1 MSGISNII
9 GAYNIN
15 PKRISSKLSFEVG
28 QVFSAKI
35 VSTGELSK
43 ELILRLLDGWQF
55 PAKLQKPL
63 EFVPDGLVKFQ
74 VEGFSE
80 GKLQIKLLNPS
91 KDQDELD
98 KNTIEDLLLKSK
110 IDVDKEDYDILKNMV
125 KHNMPLTKENISK
138 VKTIFD
144 FKEKLLNDTDE
155 ADNFILKFINSKNI
169 KTDSAEGIVVKDT
182 LNRFFNA
189 LKSISED
196 EILTMLE
203 NNIDLTEENIKS
215 FIKVNNES
223 STIYKELYGISKKM
237 NINVNHEEDISNLL
251 LKIKEAPNAKEEINK
266 LFEELKLK
274 DESSSLNSKES
285 SLFDGLKK
293 LLQENMSN
301 KEINKLI
308 NLKGKNN
315 NSFDVI
321 NPKTIETADNGNKDS
336 NSIISDK
343 NNGTLESE
351 FEKID
356 KSIKALSEN
365 NSKLDKDNEINLE
378 KNSENK
384 NVEEKVTAF
393 KSTSKDKISLVK
405 NQLED
410 ILKEEFSNKTET
422 MKNIIKDVLDKI
434 DKTKPEIMDK
444 VIQGLKDNINDFKV
458 FNSIS
463 NQYYYLDIP
472 INVNRE
478 EYNCKLLIKDDR
490 KAGKKIDS
498 KNVSMVVS
506 VKTGNIGVVDAYMK
520 VKEQNMNLTIKC
532 DETWIKLLSTGK
544 NRIMNELKELGY
556 NTFFNIEKRDLG
568 VNLITCRDFFDD
580 SSLSSINV
588 KV

>member
-1 MSGISNII
+1 MAGISNII

-35 VSTGELSK
+35 VSTGELNK

-55 PAKLQKPL
+55 PAKLQKQL
-63 EFVPDGLVKFQ
+63 DFVPDGLVKFQ

-80 GKLQIKLLNPS
+80 GKLQIKLLNSS

-98 KNTIEDLLLKSK
+98 KNTLEDLLLQSK
-110 IDVDKEDYDILKNMV
+110 IDVNKEDYDILKNMI

-144 FKEKLLNDTDE
+144 FRDKLLEDTEE

-169 KTDSAEGIVVKDT
+169 KPDSAEGIEIKDT
-182 LNRFFNA
+182 LIKFFNA
-189 LKSISED
+189 LKNISED
-196 EILTMLE
+196 EILTMIE
-203 NNIDLTEENIKS
+203 NNIDLNEENINS

-223 STIYKELYGISKKM
+223 STIYKDLKDISKQM
-237 NINVNHEEDISNLL
+237 ELNFNQEEDISKLL
-251 LKIKEAPNAKEEINK
+251 IKIKEAPNAKEEINK

-274 DESSSLNSKES
+274 GESSSLNSKES
-285 SLFDGLKK
+285 NLFEGLKK
-293 LLQENMSN
+293 LLQENIPN
-301 KEINKLI
+301 KEMNKFINP
-308 NLKGKNN
+308 KGKDSD
-315 NSFDVI
+315 SFDI
-321 NPKTIETADNGNKDS
+321 LNAKTIETADNGNKDS
-336 NSIISDK
+336 NSIVSDK
-343 NNGTLESE
+343 NNETLESE
-351 FEKID
+351 FEKIE
-356 KSIKALSEN
+356 KGFKALSEN
-365 NSKLDKDNEINLE
+365 NSDKDKDKSINLE

-384 NVEEKVTAF
+384 DLEEKVLAF
-393 KSTSKDKISLVK
+393 KSSSKDKISLVK

-410 ILKEEFSNKTET
+410 MVKEEFTNKTET
-422 MKNIIKDVLDKI
+422 MKNIIKEVLDKI

-472 INVNRE
+472 INLNRE

-490 KAGKKIDS
+490 KTGKKIDS

-520 VKEQNMNLTIKC
+520 VKEQNMNVTLKC
-532 DETWIKLLSTGK
+532 DETWIKLLSSGK
-544 NRIMNELKELGY
+544 NKIMNELKELGY
-556 NTFFNIEKRDLG
+556 NTFLNIEKRDLG

>member
-55 PAKLQKPL
+55 PAKLQMPL
-63 EFVPDGLVKFQ
+63 EFAPEGLVKFQ
-74 VEGFSE
+74 VEGFSD
-80 GKLQIKLLNPS
+80 GKLQIKLVNSS

-98 KNTIEDLLLKSK
+98 KNTIEDLLLQSK
-110 IDVDKEDYDILKNMV
+110 IDVDKEDYDILNNMI

-144 FKEKLLNDTDE
+144 FRDKLLNDTDE

-169 KTDSAEGIVVKDT
+169 EPDSAEGIKIKDT
-182 LNRFFNA
+182 LYRFFNA
-189 LKSISED
+189 LKNISED

-215 FIKVNNES
+215 FLRVNNEP
-223 STIYKELYGISKKM
+223 STIYKELYGISKQM
-237 NINVNHEEDISNLL
+237 NINGNHEEDISNLL
-251 LKIKEAPNAKEEINK
+251 LRIKEAPNAKEEINK
-266 LFEELKLK
+266 LFQELKLK

-285 SLFDGLKK
+285 SLFDGIKK
-293 LLQENMSN
+293 LLQENMPN
-301 KEINKLI
+301 KEMNKLI
-308 NLKGKNN
+308 NLKGKD
-315 NSFDVI
+315 NSFDNI

-336 NSIISDK
+336 NNIISDK
-343 NNGTLESE
+343 NNETLESE

-356 KSIKALSEN
+356 KSFKALSEK
-365 NSKLDKDNEINLE
+365 NSDIDKDKVINLE

-384 NVEEKVTAF
+384 DVEDKVTAF
-393 KSTSKDKISLVK
+393 KSSSKDNISLVK

-410 ILKEEFSNKTET
+410 IVKEEFSNKTET
-422 MKNIIKDVLDKI
+422 MKNIIKEVIDKI
-434 DKTKPEIMDK
+434 DKTKPELMDK

-472 INVNRE
+472 INLNRE

-490 KAGKKIDS
+490 KTGKKIDS

-520 VKEQNMNLTIKC
+520 VKEQNMNVTIKC
-532 DETWIKLLSTGK
+532 DENWIKLLSSGK

-556 NTFFNIEKRDLG
+556 NTFLNIEKRDLG
-568 VNLITCRDFFDD
+568 VNVITCRDFFDD

>member
-74 VEGFSE
+74 VEGFAE
-80 GKLQIKLLNPS
+80 GKLQIKLLNPG

-169 KTDSAEGIVVKDT
+169 KTDSAEGIEVKDT

-189 LKSISED
+189 LKNISED

-223 STIYKELYGISKKM
+223 STIYKELYGISKQM

-251 LKIKEAPNAKEEINK
+251 LKIKEAPNSKEEINK

-308 NLKGKNN
+308 NLKGKD
-315 NSFDVI
+315 NSNFDII

-356 KSIKALSEN
+356 KSIKALGEN

-410 ILKEEFSNKTET
+410 IVKEEFSNKTDT

-444 VIQGLKDNINDFKV
+444 VIQGLKDSINDFKV

-532 DETWIKLLSTGK
+532 DENWIKLLSTGK
-544 NRIMNELKELGY
+544 NRIMKELKELGY